1 MPEPTTR
8 RTEGYTH
15 RIDRFLHLM
24 HDSGASDLHFAVG
37 NPPMLRLHGR
47 MEPIRY
53 RTLSPR
59 DFDGYIAQITPP
71 ELWKVFQET
80 GDMDF
85 AYEVEGLARFRVNIF
100 RQHRGSGAV
109 FRQIPTQIL
118 TIEQLG
124 LPEVVYRFARFERG
138 LVLVTGPTGSGKSTT
153 MAAITDEINE
163 RRKAHIITIEDPIEF
178 VHPGKTS
185 IITQREVGTNATSFA
200 SALHAAM
207 REDPDVVLVGEMR
220 DLETITAALQA
231 AETGLLVFGTLHTN
245 SAGKAVDRIINA
257 FPADEQPNIRSVLA
271 DTLRGV
277 LAQQLVRRKGGGRFA
292 ALEVLFGSPALGTLI
307 REGKT
312 HHLTNYIQMGKA
324 QGMRAMDDALM
335 EAVHSGMV
343 EMLDAYDKSI
353 DKKDFRARLRKEFG
367 FAVPGGDDEA
377 EAMMAMGETA

>member
-1 MPEPTTR
+1 MADPVTSGRGTFNN
-8 RTEGYTH
+8 

-24 HDSGASDLHFAVG
+24 CDSGASDLHFAVG
-37 NPPMLRLHGR
+37 NPPMLRLHGHID
-47 MEPIRY
+47 PIRY
-53 RTLSPR
+53 RTLNAR
-59 DFDGYIAQITPP
+59 DFEGYIGQITPP
-71 ELWKVFQET
+71 DLWKTFQET

-85 AYEVEGLARFRVNIF
+85 AYAVEGLARFRVNIF
-100 RQHRGSGAV
+100 QQSRGPGAV
-109 FRQIPTQIL
+109 FRQIPSKIL

-124 LPEVVYRFARFERG
+124 LPEICYKFARFERG

-153 MAAITDEINE
+153 MAAITDEINS
-163 RRKAHIITIEDPIEF
+163 RRKAHIITIEDPVEF
-178 VHPGKTS
+178 VHPGKAS
-185 IITQREVGTNATSFA
+185 IITQREVGSNTNSFA

-245 SAGKAVDRIINA
+245 SAGKAMDRIINA
-257 FPADEQPNIRSVLA
+257 FPADEQSNIRGVLA

-307 REGKT
+307 RDGKT
-312 HHLTNYIQMGKA
+312 HQVTNYIQMGKS

-335 EAVHSGMV
+335 QAIHEGTV
-343 EMLDAYDKSI
+343 EHLDAYEKCI
-353 DKKDFRARLRKEFG
+353 DKKDFRSRLRKEFG
-367 FAVPGGDDEA
+367 FAVPGADDDEA
-377 EAMMAMGETA
+377 LQALGEGM